1 MFLII
6 KKGKY
11 LYLNNIIEK
20 IMSIGKI
27 ILGSMAVIIIAIFL
41 FLMASPVLIIAE
53 DTSEGSP
60 GVDMAAS
67 FSIPGGF
74 EWVYPGSSVNANG
87 QTLHNIHQN
96 SPDDPYGA
104 ARDIMTYTY
113 HYTPHLIMSV
123 NNDAAE
129 AIFGADI
136 IDNIRSN
143 DAYNG
148 YSGSGNVPGTM
159 SRGDSVSTAM
169 SNSNINVLE
178 IPVQL
183 LMGNIQLHFV

>member
-53 DTSEGSP
+53 DTNEGSP

-129 AIFGADI
+129 AIFGTDI

>member
-6 KKGKY
+6 KKVKY
-11 LYLNNIIEK
+11 LYLKDIIQK
-20 IMSIGKI
+20 IMSTGKK
-27 ILGSMAVIIIAIFL
+27 ILGAIAIIIIAIL
-41 FLMASPVLIIAE
+41 IFLMTSPILIIAE

-67 FSIPGGF
+67 FRIPEGF
-74 EWVYPGSSVNANG
+74 EWVYPGSSFNANG
-87 QTLHNIHQN
+87 QTLHNIHQD

-104 ARDIMTYTY
+104 ARDIIEHTY
-113 HYTPHLIMSV
+113 HYTPHLVVSV

-136 IDNIRSN
+136 VNNIRSN

-148 YSGSGNVPGTM
+148 YAGNGNVAGTM
-159 SRGDSVSTAM
+159 SRGDAVGTAM
-169 SNSNINVLE
+169 GNSNMNILE

-183 LMGNIQLHFV
+183 LMGNIKLHFV

>member
-6 KKGKY
+6 KKVKY

-20 IMSIGKI
+20 IMSKGKI
-27 ILGSMAVIIIAIFL
+27 ILGAIAVIIIACVL
-41 FLMASPVLIIAE
+41 FVMASPILIIAE

-67 FSIPGGF
+67 FSIPDGF
-74 EWVYPGSSVNANG
+74 QWIYPGSSVNANG

-104 ARDIMTYTY
+104 ARDIMEYTY
-113 HYTPHLIMSV
+113 HYTPHLVVSV
-123 NNDAAE
+123 NNDGAE
-129 AIFGADI
+129 AIFGEDI
-136 IDNIRSN
+136 VSSIRSN

-148 YSGSGNVPGTM
+148 YSGNGNVQGTM
-159 SRGDSVSTAM
+159 SRGDAVGTAM
-169 SNSNINVLE
+169 TNANVNVLE
-178 IPVQL
+178 IPIQL

>member
-169 SNSNINVLE
+169 SNRNINVLE